1 VFNWLLN
8 QSINFFFTAEA
19 KKLGYALGVAQTE
32 LQESCDGDM
41 KVNVL
46 LHLAAVVCPIA
57 ISEI

>member
-8 QSINFFFTAEA
+8 QSINFFLTAEA

-32 LQESCDGDM
+32 LQESCGDM

-57 ISEI
+57 ISEM